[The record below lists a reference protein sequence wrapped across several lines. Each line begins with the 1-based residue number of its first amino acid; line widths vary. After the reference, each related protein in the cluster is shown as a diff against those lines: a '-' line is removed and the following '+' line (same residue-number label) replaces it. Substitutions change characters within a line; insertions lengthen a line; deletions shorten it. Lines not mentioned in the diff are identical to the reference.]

1 MVIVKI
7 TGGLGNQLFQYA
19 TGKALAKKLSC
30 ELVLDLSFYPTQTLR
45 KYELDKF
52 NIEARIA
59 TTKEITLS
67 GGGND
72 VVSRLMR
79 KFGLTSVIFPQYIKE
94 RESIKYVDKIDQ
106 CKSGAFLDG
115 YWQNPRYFSQIKSEL
130 VQDFLPKT
138 PLSAPALA
146 WKTHIEQSSTPVS
159 LHVRRGDYVDNAHT
173 NSVHGTCGLDYYRA
187 AVNKVLE
194 TVENPTFYVFSDDI
208 EWCKENLGSLG
219 QLVYID
225 DTQSAID
232 DLMLMSFC
240 QHHIIA
246 NSTFSWW
253 AAWLGDDGLTI
264 APENWFSNNKR
275 NYSDLFPQD
284 WFKL

>member
-30 ELVLDLSFYPTQTLR
+30 ELALDLSFYPTQTLR

-59 TTKEITLS
+59 TTKEITLA

-130 VQDFLPKT
+130 VQDFLPKA

-264 APENWFSNNKR
+264 APENWFVSLERNNTGI
-275 NYSDLFPQD
+275 YPESWSIL
-284 WFKL
+284 

>member
-30 ELVLDLSFYPTQTLR
+30 ELALDLSFYPTQTLR

-59 TTKEITLS
+59 TTKEITLA

-72 VVSRLMR
+72 IVSRLMR
-79 KFGLTSVIFPQYIKE
+79 KFGLTSIIFPQYIKE

-106 CKSGAFLDG
+106 CQSGAFLDG
-115 YWQNPRYFSQIKSEL
+115 YWQNPRYFSQIKAEL
-130 VQDFLPKT
+130 VQELTPKHS
-138 PLSAPALA
+138 LSTPALI
-146 WKTHIEQSSTPVS
+146 WKERIAPSSTSVS

-219 QLVYID
+219 QLVYIA

-253 AAWLGDDGLTI
+253 AAWLAGDGVVV
-264 APENWFSNNKR
+264 APIKWFTSELRINKEI
-275 NYSDLFPQD
+275 FPQK
-284 WFKL
+284 WLIL

>member
-79 KFGLTSVIFPQYIKE
+79 KFGLTSVIFPRYIKE
-94 RESIKYVDKIDQ
+94 RESIKYVEKIDQ

-130 VQDFLPKT
+130 VQDFLPKA

-146 WKTHIEQSSTPVS
+146 WKTRIEQSSTPVS

-208 EWCKENLGSLG
+208 EWCKQNLGSLG

-264 APENWFSNNKR
+264 APENWFSDLDRNNKSI
-275 NYSDLFPQD
+275 YDSSWTLI
-284 WFKL
+284 

>member
-94 RESIKYVDKIDQ
+94 RESIKYVEKIDQ

-130 VQDFLPKT
+130 VQDFLPKA

-208 EWCKENLGSLG
+208 EWCKQNLGSLG

-253 AAWLGDDGLTI
+253 AAWLGDTGLTI
-264 APENWFSNNKR
+264 APKQWFSDENRNNNGIYPTSWK
-275 NYSDLFPQD
+275 SL
-284 WFKL
+284 

>member
-30 ELVLDLSFYPTQTLR
+30 ELALDLSFYPTQTLR

-52 NIEARIA
+52 NIKARIA
-59 TTKEITLS
+59 ETKEISLA

-94 RESIKYVDKIDQ
+94 RESIKYVEKIDQ

-115 YWQNPRYFSQIKSEL
+115 YWQNPRYFSQIKVEL
-130 VQDFLPKT
+130 VQEFTPKT
-138 PLSAPALA
+138 SLSAPALI
-146 WKTHIEQSSTPVS
+146 WKERIAQSSTPVS
-159 LHVRRGDYVDNAHT
+159 LHVRRGDYIDNAHT

-187 AVNKVLE
+187 AVNKVLD
-194 TVENPTFYVFSDDI
+194 TAENPTFYVFSDDI
-208 EWCKENLGSLG
+208 DWCKENLGSLG
-219 QLVYID
+219 EVVYID

-240 QHHIIA
+240 HHHIIA

-253 AAWLGDDGLTI
+253 AAWLGNDGLTI
-264 APENWFSNNKR
+264 APQNWFSDLSRNNTSI
-275 NYSDLFPQD
+275 YDSA
-284 WFKL
+284 WFLI

>member
-30 ELVLDLSFYPTQTLR
+30 ELALDLSFYPTQKLR

-52 NIEARIA
+52 NIKARIA
-59 TTKEITLS
+59 TTKEISLA

-94 RESIKYVDKIDQ
+94 RESIKYVEKIDQ

-115 YWQNPRYFSQIKSEL
+115 YWQNPRYFSQIKVEL
-130 VQDFLPKT
+130 VQEFTPKT
-138 PLSAPALA
+138 SLSAPALI
-146 WKTHIEQSSTPVS
+146 WKERIAQSSTPVS
-159 LHVRRGDYVDNAHT
+159 LHVRRGDYIDNAHT
-173 NSVHGTCGLDYYRA
+173 NSVHGTCGLDYYRS
-187 AVNKVLE
+187 AVNKVLD
-194 TVENPTFYVFSDDI
+194 TAENPTFYVFSDDI
-208 EWCKENLGSLG
+208 DWCKENLGSLG
-219 QLVYID
+219 VFVYID

-240 QHHIIA
+240 HHHIIA

-253 AAWLGDDGLTI
+253 AAWLGNDGLTI
-264 APENWFSNNKR
+264 APQNWFSDLSRNNTSI
-275 NYSDLFPQD
+275 YDSA
-284 WFKL
+284 WFLI

>member
-30 ELVLDLSFYPTQTLR
+30 ELALDLSFYPTQTLR

-94 RESIKYVDKIDQ
+94 RESIKYVEKIDQ

-130 VQDFLPKT
+130 VQDFLPKA

-146 WKTHIEQSSTPVS
+146 WKTRIEQSSTPVS

-208 EWCKENLGSLG
+208 EWCKQNLGSLG

-264 APENWFSNNKR
+264 APENWFSDLDRNNKSI
-275 NYSDLFPQD
+275 YDSSWTLI
-284 WFKL
+284 

>member
-1 MVIVKI
+1 MVVVKI

-30 ELVLDLSFYPTQTLR
+30 ELALDLSFYPTQTLR

-52 NIEARIA
+52 NIKARIA
-59 TTKEITLS
+59 TTKEISLS

-94 RESIKYVDKIDQ
+94 HESIKYVEKIDQ

-115 YWQNPRYFSQIKSEL
+115 YWQNPSYFSQIKPEL
-130 VQDFLPKT
+130 LQDFLPKA
-138 PLSAPALA
+138 PLSEPAFA
-146 WKTHIEQSSTPVS
+146 RKTQIEQSSTPVS

-253 AAWLGDDGLTI
+253 AAWLGDIGLTI
-264 APENWFSNNKR
+264 APRQWFSDLSR
-275 NYSDLFPQD
+275 NSIDIYPSKWL
-284 WFKL
+284 LI